1 MSEYTPQ
8 WPPRIFVVGYNE
20 IKLIEAYENE
30 IARLLKERIKMRN
43 RFKVKSR
50 VKKKSKR

>member
-1 MSEYTPQ
+1 MSEHTPQ

-30 IARLLKERIKMRN
+30 IARLLNERVKMRN
-43 RFKVKSR
+43 RLKIKSKS
-50 VKKKSKR
+50 KKKAKR